1 VEWLDHYDIP
11 YWDLCF
17 MKDKAAVGADL
28 YIEDSPSN
36 IQALRSDGHR
46 TIIFS
51 NSTNRTLPGARADTW
66 QDVVNLIKREMDSAG
81 HPTDKVLAGE

>member
-1 VEWLDHYDIP
+1 
-11 YWDLCF
+11 
-17 MKDKAAVGADL
+17 MKDKAPVGADL

-36 IQALRSDGHR
+36 IQAFRSDGHR

-51 NSTNRTLPGARADTW
+51 NSTNRTLPGPRANTW
-66 QDVVNLIKREMDSAG
+66 QEVVDLVKSEMDTAG